1 MIFGMTKARF
11 GLLVFALLA
20 VANIGLFTWNQ
31 VDAAAIQ
38 DMENQIVALRR
49 GAATT
54 AGAAAGVPPSDNPV
68 ELRRQLADIEGAL
81 AMAGAAFPLRVDPLA
96 LQDQAVRAA
105 ARAGVSMTSVVLQA
119 EGNKAIAGGSFPAR
133 GLTIQARGA
142 DLGAVLAFVAH
153 MQQTIY
159 ETSVIEGLKIGE
171 AELGGWTADFNLVV
185 YQRQVGGG
193 Q

>member
-1 MIFGMTKARF
+1 MIFGMTRARF
-11 GLLVFALLA
+11 GLLLFGLLGLA
-20 VANIGLFTWNQ
+20 SVGLFTWNQ

-49 GAATT
+49 GTAAT
-54 AGAAAGVPPSDNPV
+54 AGAAGVPASDNPV
-68 ELRRQLADIEGAL
+68 ELRRQLAEVEGTV

-105 ARAGVSMTSVVLQA
+105 ALAGVAMTSVVLQA
-119 EGNKAIAGGSFPAR
+119 EGNKAIAAGSFPAR
-133 GLTIQARGA
+133 GLTIQARGP
-142 DLGAVLAFVAH
+142 DLAAVLAFVAY

-171 AELGGWTADFNLVV
+171 GDLAGWTADFNLVV
-185 YQRQVGGG
+185 YQRQTGAGP
-193 Q
+193 